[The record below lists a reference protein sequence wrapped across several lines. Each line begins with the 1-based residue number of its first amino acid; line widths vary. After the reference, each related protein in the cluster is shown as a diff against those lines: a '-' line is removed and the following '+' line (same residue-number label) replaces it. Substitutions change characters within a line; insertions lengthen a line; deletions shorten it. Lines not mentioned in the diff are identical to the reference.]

1 MSLLSWTFLSEIAPV
16 GTCPQL
22 PACRNGMNMAGM
34 FSLPSVRGQN
44 LSASINSIAP
54 KVSNCKGHCTVTYEL
69 GFQSFSFCMFLPFG
83 LPRCHPGG
91 MNQVRVSKGQGI

>member
-44 LSASINSIAP
+44 LSASINTVDGRNPAP
-54 KVSNCKGHCTVTYEL
+54 ARAYWTIRL
-69 GFQSFSFCMFLPFG
+69 
-83 LPRCHPGG
+83 
-91 MNQVRVSKGQGI
+91 